1 MNIALDVNY
10 IVTALAIGAI
20 SGGISA
26 VATVA
31 ILKTHID
38 HMREDINRHEQWI
51 HSLSGA
57 LGDRQR

>member
-31 ILKTHID
+31 VLRTHID
-38 HMREDINRHEQWI
+38 HLREDIRRHEDWI

-57 LGDRQR
+57 VAELRQ